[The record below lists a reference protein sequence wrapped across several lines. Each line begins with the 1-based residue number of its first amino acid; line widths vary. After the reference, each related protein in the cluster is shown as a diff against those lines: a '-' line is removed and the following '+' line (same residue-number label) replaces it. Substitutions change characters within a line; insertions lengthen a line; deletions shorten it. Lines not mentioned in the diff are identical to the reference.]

1 MALDVGRDFQKRWH
15 STPEAVRQQI
25 FSELNSICK
34 LLEPVTRFEEWQVA
48 DQARHEQQQA
58 LVDEALEEQRLHEQ
72 ARIAAEQQLAER
84 QQLATQHKQATA
96 IRTAFS
102 TSSPVS
108 STADQS
114 IPEQLHSSDLSSAE
128 QLRQRLITDVE
139 EHIEQLLQQQKQQL
153 TAWATQEIDRLLH
166 HKAGN

>member
-1 MALDVGRDFQKRWH
+1 MALDVGRDFQRRWH
-15 STPEAVRQQI
+15 ITPEAVRQQI

-96 IRTAFS
+96 IPTAFS
-102 TSSPVS
+102 TNPVS

-114 IPEQLHSSDLSSAE
+114 TPEQVHSSDLSMAE
-128 QLRQRLITDVE
+128 QLRQHLITEVE
-139 EHIEQLLQQQKQQL
+139 QHIEQLLQQQKQQL
-153 TAWATQEIDRLLH
+153 TAWASQEIDRLLN
-166 HKAGN
+166 HKAS